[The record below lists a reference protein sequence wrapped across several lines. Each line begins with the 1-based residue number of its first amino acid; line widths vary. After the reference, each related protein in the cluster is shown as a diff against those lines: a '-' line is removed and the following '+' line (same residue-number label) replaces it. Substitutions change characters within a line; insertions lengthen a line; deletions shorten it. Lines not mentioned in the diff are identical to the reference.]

1 MQVALGLNK
10 ALEKGI
16 VHFDVKPSNMMIAEN
31 DRIKIVDFG
40 LAHTHRELESALS
53 SIVGSPA
60 YVAPEQ
66 IEGGILDHRCD
77 IYSLGVSFFEMLYGY
92 VPITGKTVQE
102 IFTRKVNAP
111 FPSPETLDASV
122 PLELYEIILRM
133 AARDPARRY
142 GNYSEI
148 VEDLE
153 RFRRSRQKGVPF
165 EMAPPPESTL
175 RMQGQLY
182 DRPFGEVLAE
192 IARRNLSGKL
202 TLSWIDLCKTIHF
215 KDGQIIAVLSNQE
228 GERFIDLLLAR
239 QEFSGEKARKFR
251 SASFDLFE
259 TYSSMIE
266 EVSVENRGKLAAD
279 VYALAKEIL
288 SGMFSW
294 EIGEFLFEEGKFPA
308 QMNLQIDPL
317 ETVLRGVK
325 ELMGIG
331 AIRRR
336 LLEGNCVIELSP
348 TFEMQLQ
355 NVNIPPADR
364 FLLYRFQNNILF
376 KELHV
381 LSALSE
387 EEFCRL
393 VYLFYALD
401 VFHLAE
407 TRKEEPIVHHRRYE
421 KEKGPTAAPEINI
434 MLEKPARINPKESPK
449 PASTRIQSNDL
460 GLYYYQCA
468 VNSYESKNNWAA
480 VEYCKKALQ
489 YRTEGKIYL
498 LMGNAL
504 ATHPSF
510 RHEAL
515 EAYRK
520 ALELS
525 PVDSG
530 IQRAM
535 GDLYYSVGSFAL
547 ARSRYHE
554 AVKLN
559 PHDEHS
565 KSQIVE
571 IKHKKKR

>member
-1 MQVALGLNK
+1 AKLGPYKIITLLGAGAMGRVYKGLDEHLDRLVAIKVLSKYLAADNENLERFHREAKILASIVHPNIAMIYYFGNLGGLPFFCMEYLPGGSVESLLGRKRVLDTETAVSYTMQVALGLNK

-133 AARDPARRY
+133 SARDPARRY

-251 SASFDLFE
+251 SASFDLFK

-317 ETVLRGVK
+317 ETV
-325 ELMGIG
+325 
-331 AIRRR
+331 
-336 LLEGNCVIELSP
+336 
-348 TFEMQLQ
+348 
-355 NVNIPPADR
+355 
-364 FLLYRFQNNILF
+364 
-376 KELHV
+376 
-381 LSALSE
+381 
-387 EEFCRL
+387 
-393 VYLFYALD
+393 
-401 VFHLAE
+401 
-407 TRKEEPIVHHRRYE
+407 
-421 KEKGPTAAPEINI
+421 
-434 MLEKPARINPKESPK
+434 
-449 PASTRIQSNDL
+449 
-460 GLYYYQCA
+460 
-468 VNSYESKNNWAA
+468 
-480 VEYCKKALQ
+480 
-489 YRTEGKIYL
+489 
-498 LMGNAL
+498 
-504 ATHPSF
+504 
-510 RHEAL
+510 
-515 EAYRK
+515 
-520 ALELS
+520 
-525 PVDSG
+525 
-530 IQRAM
+530 
-535 GDLYYSVGSFAL
+535 
-547 ARSRYHE
+547 
-554 AVKLN
+554 
-559 PHDEHS
+559 
-565 KSQIVE
+565 
-571 IKHKKKR
+571 